1 MSQTG
6 ERCCCAR
13 EARVPERAKIGKPS
27 ARAPRVFRGAFGLI
41 NTLTPGAVLVLLPKC
56 PLCIVGY
63 AAAAGI
69 GLSVSTAENL
79 RSVVLWSCLG
89 LLAFFAT
96 RQIYLL
102 QRLLP
107 GRST

>member
-1 MSQTG
+1 MLRTG
-6 ERCCCAR
+6 QHPCCAAEGGKAVGPKSTAASTSSR
-13 EARVPERAKIGKPS
+13 RIGW
-27 ARAPRVFRGAFGLI
+27 RIFGLFK
-41 NTLTPGAVLVLLPKC
+41 TLTPAAVLVLLPKC
-56 PLCIVGY
+56 LLCIVGY

-69 GLSVSTAENL
+69 GLSISAAENL

-102 QRLLP
+102 RRLR